1 MIPNVISDYSLG
13 KTEWENTS
21 LSDGESL
28 FLTQS
33 KFRYPEE
40 VCKYGWH
47 FEWHFRHGRKQQTTG
62 TVCFKTGF
70 VLRCIEE

>member
-33 KFRYPEE
+33 KLRYPEE
-40 VCKYGWH
+40 VC
-47 FEWHFRHGRKQQTTG
+47 
-62 TVCFKTGF
+62 
-70 VLRCIEE
+70 